1 MDFIKDSA
9 VKTVNGIKTEFAKT
23 AKRER
28 QNGHAADLYAKT
40 ESNQN
45 GLQTETAKRSQNG
58 IKPKRIQ
65 NGFETESKRKRLKR
79 KRKTVKRQNGQNGK
93 IVRTNGRTAERTKGR
108 TNGRTDKRT
117 NGRTEYFLE
126 KNIF

>member
-65 NGFETESKRKRLKR
+65 NGFETES
-79 KRKTVKRQNGQNGK
+79 
-93 IVRTNGRTAERTKGR
+93 TKYR
-108 TNGRTDKRT
+108 
-117 NGRTEYFLE
+117 
-126 KNIF
+126 KNIEKSILPFKILRISCWVPEGQWN

>member
-65 NGFETESKRKRLKR
+65 NGFETESKRKGLKR

-93 IVRTNGRTAERTKGR
+93 MAKRSKTENGQTA
-108 TNGRTDKRT
+108 NGKNGKRQ
-117 NGRTEYFLE
+117 NGQF
-126 KNIF
+126 

>member
-9 VKTVNGIKTEFAKT
+9 VKTVNGIKTEFAKM
-23 AKRER
+23 AKREQ

-65 NGFETESKRKRLKR
+65 NGFERESTKYRKHTEKSILPLKILR
-79 KRKTVKRQNGQNGK
+79 
-93 IVRTNGRTAERTKGR
+93 ISC
-108 TNGRTDKRT
+108 
-117 NGRTEYFLE
+117 
-126 KNIF
+126 